1 MNFSNYRAAA
11 DYTINTMYTTT
22 KINRYL
28 NQEGLSQFD
37 QTWFLGLFYL
47 TAGII
52 LGQRFLLPTFSSM
65 ISVLIL
71 IIPVYFLIRTKEY
84 TTLLLI
90 SSLAVVDLGA
100 GIYTETPSLARNII
114 NLILLSSLPFSIRYY
129 KKKMNFFCLIYLLII
144 TLNTVIHPNSIDQY
158 TLVKD
163 LVSLSLAL
171 LIIHSVQLKKDI
183 EIAIPHILIFSY
195 GLLASELLNMLF
207 YYSVSKHGYLN
218 FSSLKFIYLVPLVHL
233 LCIRNYR
240 SLFIQFPLIMSVVI
254 ASASRTLLLSGIL
267 IAFILVLRSASKNLF
282 RTTVLLVSMIII
294 ILSAS
299 SIEGFRALDVFTGT
313 YLTDLSLYSLMLL
326 DPVRYGENQS
336 FFTQDFY
343 HLIFGN
349 GLGSGI
355 RDISGTLSF
364 VQDNGYTYTTAE
376 IANSHFFRLHDSWIW
391 FGYRFGLLAYV
402 LFLIWGLKGCL
413 NDNYKTAFFAS
424 CMLLALI
431 NASFSM
437 GGMIVCSI
445 FALHYK
451 FSLDD
456 LHEFDKVY

>member
-1 MNFSNYRAAA
+1 MN
-11 DYTINTMYTTT
+11 TTT

-37 QTWFLGLFYL
+37 QTWFLRLFYL

-52 LGQRFLLPTFSSM
+52 LGQRFLFPTFSSM

-71 IIPVYFLIRTKEY
+71 IIPVYFAIRTKQY

-90 SSLAVVDLGA
+90 SSLAVVDLG
-100 GIYTETPSLARNII
+100 GDIYTETPSLARNII
-114 NLILLSSLPFSIRYY
+114 NLILLSSLLFSIRYY
-129 KKKMNFFCLIYLLII
+129 KKKMDIFCLIYLLII
-144 TLNTVIHPNSIDQY
+144 ILNSVIHPNSIDQY
-158 TLVKD
+158 TLVRD

-171 LIIHSVQLKKDI
+171 LIIHSVQLRKDM
-183 EIAIPHILIFSY
+183 EIVIPHILIFSY
-195 GLLASELLNMLF
+195 GLLASELLNILF

-218 FSSLKFIYLVPLVHL
+218 FSSMKFIYLVPLVHL
-233 LCIRNYR
+233 LCIRNYKY
-240 SLFIQFPLIMSVVI
+240 LFILFPLTMIVVI
-254 ASASRTLLLSGIL
+254 ASASRMLLLSGIL
-267 IAFILVLRSASKNLF
+267 MTFTLLLSGASKKLF
-282 RTTVLLVSMIII
+282 RTTVFAVSMIII
-294 ILSAS
+294 ILSTS
-299 SIEGFRALDVFTGT
+299 SIEGFRALDLLKGASW
-313 YLTDLSLYSLMLL
+313 TDPSLYSLMLL
-326 DPVRYGENQS
+326 DPVRYGENQL
-336 FFTQDFY
+336 FFNQPFY

-364 VQDNGYTYTTAE
+364 VQDNGYSFTASE
-376 IANSHFFRLHDSWIW
+376 IAKGHFFRLHDSWIW

-424 CMLLALI
+424 CMLLAFI
-431 NASFSM
+431 NASFST
-437 GGMIVCSI
+437 GGLIVCSI

-451 FSLDD
+451 SSLRD
-456 LHEFDKVY
+456 LHEFDKV